1 MLEKIQERVFPF
13 IIALAALSVS
23 ASAAFYSVTGLSKL
37 FAGASFEVM
46 IMAGSLE
53 AAKLVIASLL
63 YQYRNT
69 LPKVLKGYLMAACL
83 VLILI
88 TSMGIYGFLSSAYQ
102 ETAAE
107 SGMVDA
113 EITLIETKRDNVNNQ
128 LETYNLEKENL
139 DKAIA
144 DLRKGLANNVITYTD
159 ENGNQVTTTSS
170 STRRALERQL
180 DQSNQRQS
188 NLNTKI
194 DDLNTQLF
202 DYENEIL
209 EVKSSSD
216 VAGELG
222 PLKYL
227 SGLTGWPMD
236 KIINILLLTIIFV
249 FDPLAIALVIAANY
263 AFEQL
268 KRKEE
273 EEEEEKEDDHKLDMA
288 LNDLADSIYDD
299 SEIQS
304 VLRHSVTPPTQPHLP
319 EETGTEGISEQPIE
333 DTTTSGLYAN
343 GYAVGIAIEEEP
355 PTKNN
360 EIEDAPEEDEVI
372 EKGEIEEFDDDG
384 GVTIEDE
391 SEEDLVNQL
400 KSIPKA
406 NKYGPKGWKSI
417 SKKIEELRNK
427 KNDDDLT
434 IKY

>member
-273 EEEEEKEDDHKLDMA
+273 EEEEEEDDHKLDMA

-333 DTTTSGLYAN
+333 DITTSGLYAN

>member
-1 MLEKIQERVFPF
+1 MLKKIQERIFPF
-13 IIALAALSVS
+13 VIALAALSVS

-63 YQYRNT
+63 YQYRKT
-69 LPKVLKGYLMAACL
+69 LPKVLKGYLTAACL

-88 TSMGIYGFLSSAYQ
+88 TSMGIYGFLSAAYQ
-102 ETAAE
+102 ETASK

-113 EITLIETKRDNVNNQ
+113 EIVLIETKRDNVSKQ

-180 DQSNQRQS
+180 DQSNERQS

-194 DDLNTQLF
+194 DELNTQLF
-202 DYENEIL
+202 NYENEIL

-216 VAGELG
+216 IAGELG

-236 KIINILLLTIIFV
+236 KIINILLLIIIFV
-249 FDPLAIALVIAANY
+249 FDPLAIALVVAANY

-268 KRKEE
+268 KVKRKENIYGE
-273 EEEEEKEDDHKLDMA
+273 KVEVKDEGASLYEQAKHTPWENEADESHDLDVVLNGMAKNIEVEDEPDPSFYDSIEEKNKDIGSYSTGYMVSEED
-288 LNDLADSIYDD
+288 
-299 SEIQS
+299 IQK
-304 VLRHSVTPPTQPHLP
+304 
-319 EETGTEGISEQPIE
+319 EDIE
-333 DTTTSGLYAN
+333 D
-343 GYAVGIAIEEEP
+343 
-355 PTKNN
+355 
-360 EIEDAPEEDEVI
+360 
-372 EKGEIEEFDDDG
+372 FDDDG
-384 GVTIEDE
+384 INIDE
-391 SEEDLVNQL
+391 TKEELEEEL
-400 KSIPKA
+400 KNIPKA
-406 NKYGPKGWKSI
+406 RKYGPKGWKTI
-417 SKKIEELRNK
+417 QQKLELLRKNK
-427 KNDDDLT
+427 NDDDDLT

>member
-273 EEEEEKEDDHKLDMA
+273 EEEEEEDDHKLDMA

>member
-1 MLEKIQERVFPF
+1 MLKKIQERIFPF
-13 IIALAALSVS
+13 VIALAALSVS

-63 YQYRNT
+63 YQYRKT
-69 LPKVLKGYLMAACL
+69 LPKVLKGYLTAACL

-88 TSMGIYGFLSSAYQ
+88 TSMGIYGFLSAAYQ
-102 ETAAE
+102 ETASK

-113 EITLIETKRDNVNNQ
+113 EIVLIETKRDNVSKQ

-180 DQSNQRQS
+180 DQSNERQS

-194 DDLNTQLF
+194 DELNTQLF
-202 DYENEIL
+202 NYENEIL

-249 FDPLAIALVIAANY
+249 FDPLAIALTVAANY

-268 KRKEE
+268 KVKRKENIYGE
-273 EEEEEKEDDHKLDMA
+273 EVEVKNEGVSLYEQAKHTPWENEVDESHDLDVVLNDMAKNIEVEDEPDQSFYDSLEEKNKDIGSYSTGYMASEED
-288 LNDLADSIYDD
+288 
-299 SEIQS
+299 IQK
-304 VLRHSVTPPTQPHLP
+304 
-319 EETGTEGISEQPIE
+319 EDIE
-333 DTTTSGLYAN
+333 D
-343 GYAVGIAIEEEP
+343 
-355 PTKNN
+355 
-360 EIEDAPEEDEVI
+360 
-372 EKGEIEEFDDDG
+372 FDDDG
-384 GVTIEDE
+384 INIDE
-391 SEEDLVNQL
+391 TEEEL
-400 KSIPKA
+400 KEKLKNIPKA
-406 NKYGPKGWKSI
+406 RKYGPKGWKVI
-417 SKKIEELRNK
+417 QQKLELMKKMKNK
-427 KNDDDLT
+427 DDDDLT